1 MKLINTGLIMMLMAC
16 MSGLASCSSDENTP
30 TLPDVNAQPY
40 DKLEPLATSNSVT
53 FTDNEQTILAKL
65 DKMAFE
71 LYDATDIN
79 GAITNTQNGNFC
91 LSPASAAISFTLFA
105 NSIDNPWRDQVVNS
119 LGFKSIDEMN
129 TLTTKLLTYLP
140 ADETGVLIKLA
151 NSVWVNNKYTIS
163 KDYKQ
168 FMQSTFRSP
177 VSPLDI
183 SDNGHATGII
193 NQWCKDNTEGLI
205 KEIIDKLPED
215 LGVFWANALYFQGA
229 WADKF
234 DKTKT
239 TKATFHGADG
249 DTQADMMRMC
259 FVPKYAT
266 IGKSTIVSLPFSG
279 DTYSLDIIIGDNALT
294 MSEYLTLKAAAEPAL
309 VDLSLPRFTAGC
321 NTDLIKV
328 YPGLY
333 NASINSTLGT
343 VGLPMSYTTEDVKA
357 LQKTAFVVNEDG
369 AEGATVT
376 EIHNS
381 VAAGP
386 EDELKEPISVVIDKP
401 FNYVVRNNATGTII
415 FIGRVNNL

>member
-1 MKLINTGLIMMLMAC
+1 MKLINTGLALMLMAC
-16 MSGLASCSSDENTP
+16 MGAFASCSSDDNP
-30 TLPDVNAQPY
+30 SLPDENAQPY
-40 DKLEPLATSNSVT
+40 DKLEPLATSNTVT
-53 FTDNEQTILAKL
+53 FTDNEQAVLAKL

-79 GAITNTQNGNFC
+79 GAITDTENGNFC
-91 LSPASAAISFTLFA
+91 LSPASAAICFTLYA

-151 NSVWVNNKYTIS
+151 NSVWVNNKYTIR

-183 SDNGHATGII
+183 SDTGLATGII
-193 NQWCKDNTEGLI
+193 NQWCNDNTEGLI
-205 KEIIDKLPED
+205 KEIIEKLPDD

-239 TKATFHGADG
+239 TKATFHGAAG

-259 FVPKYAT
+259 FAPKYAT
-266 IGKSTIVSLPFSG
+266 IGNTSIVSLPFSG
-279 DTYSLDIIIGDNALT
+279 GTYSLDIIIGEGKLDPT
-294 MSEYLTLKAAAEPAL
+294 FYFSLKAAAEPTK

-321 NTDLIKV
+321 TADLIKV
-328 YPGLY
+328 FPALHE
-333 NASINSTLGT
+333 ASIGSPMTT
-343 VGLPMSYTTEDVKA
+343 VGLPPALTIKDIKA
-357 LQKTAFVVNEDG
+357 IQKVSFIVNEDG
-369 AEGATVT
+369 AEGAAVT
-376 EIHNS
+376 TIWGNTTTS
-381 VAAGP
+381 
-386 EDELKEPISVVIDKP
+386 PIDQPPVPVVIDKP

>member
-1 MKLINTGLIMMLMAC
+1 MKLINTGLALMLMAC
-16 MSGLASCSSDENTP
+16 MGGFASCSSDDNP
-30 TLPDVNAQPY
+30 SLPDENAQPY
-40 DKLEPLATSNSVT
+40 DKLEPLPPNKAVA
-53 FTDNEQTILAKL
+53 FTESDIEHLAIL
-65 DKMAFE
+65 DRMAFT
-71 LYDATDIN
+71 LYNAIN
-79 GAITNTQNGNFC
+79 DNDAITDTQNGNFC
-91 LSPASAAISFTLFA
+91 LSPASAAICFTLYA